1 MIIAVDIGN
10 TNIVVGGIKNDSVL
24 FTERL
29 STRTDKTELEYAMDF
44 KLIFE
49 LHAIQNKQVEGCIIS
64 SVVPPLSNIIKT
76 ALTKLIPKE
85 PLVVGPGVKNGLSI
99 RIDNPAQLG
108 SDLVVTAVAAIAE
121 YPVPSIVIDMGT
133 ATTFSVINSKRQYIG
148 GAIVP
153 GAVVALNSL
162 SSQTSQLPFISLDAP
177 KHVIG
182 SNTIDCMKSGSLFGN
197 AAMIDGMIRR
207 ITTELK
213 ETAFVV
219 ATGGIASSILPYC
232 EEKIQYDPDLM
243 LKGLALIYRKNQPL
257 KA

>member
-10 TNIVVGGIKNDSVL
+10 TNIVVGGIENDRVL

-29 STRTDKTELEYAMDF
+29 STRTDKTELEYAIDF

-49 LHAIQNKQVEGCIIS
+49 LYHVSDTQVDGSIIS
-64 SVVPPLSNIIKT
+64 SVVPPLSNIIKA
-76 ALTKLIPKE
+76 ALAKLIPTE

-133 ATTFSVINSKRQYIG
+133 ATTFSVINSKKQYIG

-153 GAVVALNSL
+153 GAAVALNSL
-162 SSQTSQLPFISLDAP
+162 SSQTSQLPFISLEAP

-207 ITTELK
+207 IRSELGEK
-213 ETAFVV
+213 AIVV
-219 ATGGIASSILPYC
+219 ATGGIAPAILPYC
-232 EEKIQYDPDLM
+232 EEAISYDPDLM
-243 LKGLALIYRKNQPL
+243 LKGLSLIYKKNQVTR
-257 KA
+257 

>member
-182 SNTIDCMKSGSLFGN
+182 NNTIDCMKSGSLFGN

-207 ITTELK
+207 IMAELK